1 VEDIPMSRI
10 EKALKKAIEMRESA
24 KETIAEETIKSDSTV
39 LSTLEVPEMIVSLD
53 RVERNIVCITDPS
66 SGTAEQYKKLRAKIL
81 NLTAKNFLNTIM
93 VTSPDMGDGKSIT
106 AMNLAAT
113 LAQKMDYTVLLID
126 ADLRHPSI
134 LKLLGIKSN
143 YGLSDYL
150 VGKVDLPDIL
160 IKTGIGKLVIMPAG
174 NATENSVELL
184 SSEAMKRLVHEIKH
198 RYKDRYIIFDAPPI
212 IAVADTL
219 PLSNYVDGV
228 LLVIQ
233 AARTTPKTALHA
245 ISQIKGSN
253 ILGVVFNKVPSYL
266 VKNLYP
272 YYRDYGQYYAKAE
285 KMDSMS
291 QGQ

>member
-1 VEDIPMSRI
+1 
-10 EKALKKAIEMRESA
+10 
-24 KETIAEETIKSDSTV
+24 
-39 LSTLEVPEMIVSLD
+39 MIVSLD

-272 YYRDYGQYYAKAE
+272 YYRYYGGYYAKAE